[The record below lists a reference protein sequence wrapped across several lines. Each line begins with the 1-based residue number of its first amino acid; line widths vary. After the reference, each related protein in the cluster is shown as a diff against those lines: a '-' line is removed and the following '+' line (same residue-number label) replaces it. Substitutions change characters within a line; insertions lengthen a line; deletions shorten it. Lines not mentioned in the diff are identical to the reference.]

1 MLGNTLP
8 PGGKPHAH
16 LCVVIFLDQLRQ
28 ISKQSEMSQ
37 KKTTATFRSFRPCFK
52 RSDFSD
58 AASDI
63 PHESADVKWDELFT
77 KCPDIG
83 DAILVNSD
91 TESALNCRLVCKAW
105 RVRVN
110 ECKPLWSRSGI

>member
-1 MLGNTLP
+1 MTSF
-8 PGGKPHAH
+8 
-16 LCVVIFLDQLRQ
+16 CVQRGEGVEKGPKIAVILKVCPL
-28 ISKQSEMSQ
+28 
-37 KKTTATFRSFRPCFK
+37 K

-91 TESALNCRLVCKAW
+91 TETALNCRLVCKAW